1 MDDSPR
7 RLTAQTSARPT
18 HQTYAELQRAYD
30 FFNERLFVG
39 ILGQRLPPC
48 VITLQREKA
57 TCGYFSQERFGNKA
71 GELSHEIALNP
82 SYFAVCPL
90 VETMATLVHE
100 MCHLWQHEFG
110 SPGRS
115 RYHNKQWGD
124 AMESIG
130 LMPSDTGRPG
140 GKRTGDR
147 MADYPIDGGHFLRAC
162 AELLTQDFEISWY
175 DRFPATMVAPLD
187 HTEVAV
193 AAGVPAVAA
202 SVAGHAGVPVVRPP
216 QAAAGDQPANR
227 SNRRKYTC
235 ACLNNVW
242 GKPGLKILCT
252 ICSTLY
258 VDAEGGEV
266 EAEAAQQLPDAPAL
280 ASI

>member
-18 HQTYAELQRAYD
+18 QQTYAELQRAYD
-30 FFNERLFVG
+30 FFNEQLFAGV
-39 ILGQRLPPC
+39 LGQRLPPC

-82 SYFAVCPL
+82 SYFAACPL

-100 MCHLWQHEFG
+100 MYHLWQHEFG
-110 SPGRS
+110 SPGRG
-115 RYHNKQWGD
+115 RYHNKQWAD
-124 AMESIG
+124 AMESMG
-130 LMPSDTGRPG
+130 LMPSDTGRPD
-140 GKRTGDR
+140 GKRTGDQ

-162 AELLTQDFEISWY
+162 AHLLTQDFEISWY
-175 DRFPATMVAPLD
+175 DRFPPATVVPLD
-187 HTEVAV
+187 HTAVAV
-193 AAGVPAVAA
+193 AAGVPAVR
-202 SVAGHAGVPVVRPP
+202 VPQV
-216 QAAAGDQPANR
+216 AAGDQPANR

-252 ICSTLY
+252 NCSTLF
-258 VDAEGGEV
+258 VDAESSEV
-266 EAEAAQQLPDAPAL
+266 DAEATRQFADAARSPQAD
-280 ASI
+280 SDIDSKTRR